1 MLYMEYTQEKQIE
14 NGQNESLITK
24 KKRIK
29 DNKSKNMNLGKQIKK
44 TN

>member
-24 KKRIK
+24 KNESKKINLE
-29 DNKSKNMNLGKQIKK
+29 NKS
-44 TN
+44 

>member
-1 MLYMEYTQEKQIE
+1 MLYMEYTQEKQIK
-14 NGQNESLITK
+14 NGQNESLIT